1 MPQKQINDDKVLYR
15 LNHFKDFQKTLITI
29 NGGLIIAVVAYMSSL
44 PESASAHAGLGL
56 WGIGL
61 LALTLIFQIFL
72 SFFSYFMLGYIY
84 DGDDELARNVGKVVA
99 VPLTL
104 LSLFLT
110 PAGFILLFLFLA
122 KTLA

>member
-15 LNHFKDFQKTLITI
+15 LDHFKDFQKTLVTI
-29 NGGLIIAVVAYMSSL
+29 NGGVIIAIVAYMSSL
-44 PESASAHAGLGL
+44 PATASKHAALGL
-56 WGIGL
+56 WGVGL
-61 LALTLIFQIFL
+61 LALTLLFQIFL

-84 DGDDELARNVGKVVA
+84 DGDEELAKSVGKVVA

-104 LSLFLT
+104 LSLILT
-110 PAGFILLFLFLA
+110 PAGFLLLFMFLV